1 MAVDAAKLRRAL
13 INRITKAEGKFD
25 VVVGYAVAPR
35 AESGDDTR
43 YAIYV
48 HEMTE
53 LWHKPPTKS
62 RFLADP
68 FRKIQA
74 EIPSIVQREMITKK
88 RSFSDALMTV
98 GRKLKKESVAEA
110 PIDTG
115 AMRKSAFVAKELHGN
130 G

>member
-1 MAVDAAKLRRAL
+1 MIDSAKLRRAL
-13 INRITKAEGKFD
+13 INRIAKAEGKFD
-25 VVVGYAVAPR
+25 IVVGYAVSPK
-35 AESGDDTR
+35 AEAGDSTR

-68 FRKIQA
+68 FRKIQR
-74 EIPSIVQREMITKK
+74 EIPSIIQREMIAKR
-88 RSFSDALMTV
+88 RSFSDALLAV
-98 GRKLKKESVAEA
+98 GKKIKKESLAEA

-115 AMRKSAFVAKELHGN
+115 ALRRSAFVEKELHGS
-130 G
+130 